1 MRMMKK
7 VLFYLLAMC
16 SFVATSCSSDDDGN
30 SVEAV
35 ELNFNQ
41 AHYSLAKG
49 EVELKLVSDQPATT
63 TVSIPVSFSGTAVEG
78 TDFTAD
84 RSITLKTG
92 ETEATLIVKR
102 IDENIGEEEKELVV
116 NLGTAPTGFK
126 IGIRNYTAVE
136 LLSDKAVI
144 MSFNASTGLLSES
157 TSYGITLETLDG
169 KSYKVLQETKIDI
182 EVDPSSTAIEG
193 THFEFIGGKYAT
205 IPKNKNNGVVSIKFL
220 KKEEGKDKLVLRLA
234 ERDGYAHGS
243 NATIT
248 ITINGPYLLT
258 GNWAF
263 KKVSNKEFY
272 ENMWGEDTSTFP
284 KGGSSDQIKFD
295 GSSHQGYTFIPK
307 LNDDLKNY
315 FGTEPCTV
323 TYEGEAEK
331 IIEEES
337 NRGSQVIAKVAVL
350 KFPTVNVNFSATHV
364 KNREA
369 VVGFRIIEIDGEQ
382 ILECTIDDFEPTDF
396 MTTIYDIFK
405 DSNEVPVMKSAPLRL
420 HFTRELE
427 QQIN

>member
-1 MRMMKK
+1 MMKK
-7 VLFYLLAMC
+7 VLFYLIAMC

-30 SVEAV
+30 SVEVA
-35 ELNFNQ
+35 ELNFTQ
-41 AHYSLAKG
+41 VRYSLAKG
-49 EVELKLVSDQPATT
+49 EVELKLVSDHPATT

-84 RSITLKTG
+84 KSITLKAG
-92 ETEATLIVKR
+92 ETEAVLKVKR

-116 NLGTAPTGFK
+116 NLGIAPAGFK

-234 ERDGYAHGS
+234 ERDGYTCGN
-243 NATIT
+243 NATIA
-248 ITINGPYLLT
+248 ITIQGPYQLT
-258 GNWAF
+258 GTWSF
-263 KKVSNKEFY
+263 DKVSNIEFY
-272 ENMWGEDTSTFP
+272 VNRWGEDISKFP
-284 KGGSSDQIKFD
+284 KGSSSDQIKLE
-295 GSSHQGYTFIPK
+295 SSSLQGYSFIPN
-307 LNDDLKNY
+307 LNGDLKNY

-323 TYEGEAEK
+323 TYEGEVEK
-331 IIEEES
+331 LIEEES
-337 NRGSQVIAKVAVL
+337 DRGTQVIVKVAVL
-350 KFPTVNVNFSATHV
+350 KFPTVNVNFSATQTQ
-364 KNREA
+364 KREA
-369 VVGFRIIEIDGEQ
+369 VVGFRIIEKDGKQ
-382 ILECTIDDFEPTDF
+382 ILECTIDDFEPKDF
-396 MTTIYDIFK
+396 LSDVYEMFK
-405 DSNEVPVMKSAPLRL
+405 DFNEYPVMKSAPLRL
-420 HFTRELE
+420 HFTKVE
-427 QQIN
+427 